1 MKYLKFISEN
11 TIKNLIEKKLN
22 LKVEK
27 VIKTNKKCLVIIN
40 SNGYDLD
47 LKFEINDFEAIC
59 LNNFKTNTTK
69 QITKLFRDLFEKF
82 FKDLYLQDLND
93 YLNIKQNKF
102 IKNLR
107 NYQIENI
114 FKGFKVLQ
122 IKRKQNAIEVIA
134 TNNINKEFL
143 ICYKK
148 NFKIINKKT
157 KQYIKEIKKIEKN
170 YITFK
175 VSTYGQAYIEALILN
190 ENKPTEDIKKC

>member
-59 LNNFKTNTTK
+59 LNDFKTITTK

-143 ICYKK
+143 SCYIT
-148 NFKIINKKT
+148 NFKIINANP

-170 YITFK
+170 YLTFM
-175 VSTYGQAYIEALILN
+175 VSTYGQN
-190 ENKPTEDIKKC
+190 IK